1 MSHIKIFFKNISL
14 DRDSNVKFHAIASLF
29 LKLLSLIVNFSLVP
43 LTIDF
48 FGIANYGLYT
58 ALMVISGWFVFLDVG
73 MSQSFRNRVST
84 YYSSNDL
91 LMTKIFISTTYAIFG
106 ILGLSFFIIFV
117 ALTPFI
123 NFSTLLGQIPE
134 TNFNIAQVFL
144 IVIFFSLFNFA
155 NRLITIIL
163 MSTQN
168 TSVPVLLSLI
178 TNIVILLL
186 LYFLNGILESTL
198 INLILI
204 YFLPMTLIWI
214 FTSIFLFLYTYA
226 DIRPS
231 FKYIKFGYIKDLLN
245 TGSQFFILQIENVVI
260 FSSTSFIILK
270 LFTATDVAIYATAVR
285 FFSII
290 QLIFAL
296 VMNVYWSAISDAIAR
311 KDYAWVR
318 DNIIKLNKIFIIFTP
333 ISILMGVFY
342 EDFFNL
348 WLGESIV
355 LPKSIAIACLCSAYL
370 ATFNSIYEYSLNGA
384 GKIGFL
390 SSVAIFNLIIFFPLI
405 YYFVYF
411 LNFNVEGIIYAVIS
425 CQIIVSIAASSR
437 MYVLLKYK
445 K

>member
-1 MSHIKIFFKNISL
+1 MSQIKIFFKSINL

-48 FGIANYGLYT
+48 FGVANYGLYT
-58 ALMVISGWFVFLDVG
+58 ALMVISGWFVFLDIG

-84 YYSSNDL
+84 YYASNDL
-91 LMTKIFISTTYAIFG
+91 LMTKTFISTTYAIFG
-106 ILGLSFFIIFV
+106 ILGLSFFIIFI

-123 NFSTLLGQIPE
+123 NYSSLLGQIPE

-144 IVIFFSLFNFA
+144 LVIFFSLFNFA

-168 TSVPVLLSLI
+168 TSVPVLLSLV

-186 LYFLNGILESTL
+186 LYFLNGIIERTL

-231 FKYIKFGYIKDLLN
+231 FRYIKFGYIKDLLN

-270 LFTATDVAIYATAVR
+270 LFTPTDVAIYATAVR

-296 VMNVYWSAISDAIAR
+296 VMNVYWSAISEAIAR
-311 KDYAWVR
+311 QDYAWVR
-318 DNIIKLNKIFIIFTP
+318 DSIIKLNKIFIIFTP
-333 ISILMGVFY
+333 VSILMGFFY

-355 LPKSIAIACLCSAYL
+355 LPQSIAIACLCSAYL

-390 SSVAIFNLIIFFPLI
+390 SGVAILNLIIFFPLI

-411 LNFNVEGIIYAVIS
+411 LSFNIEGIIYAVIS
-425 CQIIVSIAASSR
+425 CQIIVAVAASSR
-437 MYVLLKYK
+437 MYVLLRYK